1 MISVSVVPQS
11 MKEPHVADILLDSN
25 TGSILFGGVDT
36 EKYEGDLSV
45 LPIQIDSH
53 SGDISSFTVAL
64 SGISVTNQA
73 GKSQYSKTNLAIP
86 VILDSGTTISYL
98 PGTGLTSFLPIT
110 FFRISR

>member
-1 MISVSVVPQS
+1 MISVCFVPQS
-11 MKEPHVADILLDSN
+11 MKKSRVADVLLDSN

-45 LPIQIDSH
+45 LPIQIDSQ
-53 SGDISSFTVAL
+53 SGDISSFTIAL
-64 SGISVTNQA
+64 SGITISNKA
-73 GKSQYSKTNLAIP
+73 GKRQYSKTNLAIP

-98 PGTGLTSFLPIT
+98 PGTGLPSFLSIT